1 MIFTAFFVFYQWL
14 NMLTYSGFEYKDQS
28 SMLKQRTLKRIVKA
42 SGIGLHSGQ
51 KVMINFLPHVADGGI
66 IFRRIDLN
74 PPVDLH
80 ADALLIQEAF
90 MCSNL
95 VYDQIKVGTIEHVMS
110 AIAGLGI
117 DNLIIEVSAS
127 EVPIMDGSAGPFIYL
142 LMQGILTELDAPKK
156 FIRILKPVEALID
169 DKRAA
174 FFPHDGFQINFT
186 IDFDHPAFAKEYQS
200 ATIDFSTETFVYE
213 VSGARTFG
221 FMKDLDY
228 LKSHN
233 LALGASLDNAIGVD
247 DTGVVN
253 EEGLR
258 FADEFVRHKI
268 LDAVGDLYLM
278 GHQII
283 AKFDGYKSGHA
294 LNNQLLRNVQSD
306 PSSYEIVTFDDL
318 DSSPIQYVKVV

>member
-1 MIFTAFFVFYQWL
+1 MV
-14 NMLTYSGFEYKDQS
+14 
-28 SMLKQRTLKRIVKA
+28 KQRTLNRVVKA

-51 KVMINFLPHVADGGI
+51 KVMINFIPHTVDGGI
-66 IFRRIDLN
+66 VFRRIDLD
-74 PPVDLH
+74 PPVDIP
-80 ADALLIQEAF
+80 ANALLIQEAF

-95 VYDQIKVGTIEHVMS
+95 VTGDIKVGTIEHVMS

-117 DNLIIEVSAS
+117 DNLIVEVSAS

-142 LMQGILTELDAPKK
+142 LMQGGLREQDAPKK
-156 FIRILKPVEALID
+156 FIKILKPVGALID
-169 DKRAA
+169 DKKAI
-174 FFPHDGFQINFT
+174 FSPHNGFQLNFT

-213 VSGARTFG
+213 VSEARTFG

-228 LKSHN
+228 LKANN

-268 LDAVGDLYLM
+268 LDAVGDLYLL

-306 PSSYEIVTFDDL
+306 PSNYEIVTFDDEK
-318 DSSPIQYVKVV
+318 DCPIPYVSVT

>member
-1 MIFTAFFVFYQWL
+1 MV
-14 NMLTYSGFEYKDQS
+14 
-28 SMLKQRTLKRIVKA
+28 KQRTLNRVVKA

-51 KVMINFLPHVADGGI
+51 KVMINFIPHTVDGGI
-66 IFRRIDLN
+66 VFRRIDLD
-74 PPVDLH
+74 PPVDIP
-80 ADALLIQEAF
+80 ANALLIQEAF

-95 VYDQIKVGTIEHVMS
+95 ITGDIKVGTIEHVMS

-117 DNLIIEVSAS
+117 DNLIVEVSAS

-142 LMQGILTELDAPKK
+142 LMQGGLRELDAPKK

-169 DKRAA
+169 DKKAI
-174 FFPHDGFQINFT
+174 FSPHNGFQLNFT

-213 VSGARTFG
+213 VSEARTFG

-228 LKSHN
+228 LKANN

-268 LDAVGDLYLM
+268 LDAVGDLYLL

-306 PSSYEIVTFDDL
+306 PSNYEIVTFDDE
-318 DSSPIQYVKVV
+318 SQCPIPYVSVT

>member
-1 MIFTAFFVFYQWL
+1 
-14 NMLTYSGFEYKDQS
+14 
-28 SMLKQRTLKRIVKA
+28 MLKQRTLKRVVKA

-51 KVMINFLPHVADGGI
+51 KVMINFLPHAIDGGI
-66 IFRRIDLN
+66 VFRRIDLD
-74 PPVDLH
+74 PPVDIH

-95 VYDQIKVGTIEHVMS
+95 VIDNVKVGTIEHVMS

-142 LMQGILTELDAPKK
+142 LMQGELCEQDAPKK
-156 FIRILKPVEALID
+156 FIKILKPVEALIN
-169 DKRAA
+169 DKKAI
-174 FFPHDGFQINFT
+174 FTPHNGFQLNFT

-213 VSGARTFG
+213 VSEARTFG

-228 LKSHN
+228 LKANN
-233 LALGASLDNAIGVD
+233 LALGASLENAIGVD

-258 FADEFVRHKI
+258 FSDEFVRHKI

-306 PSSYEIVTFDDL
+306 LANYKIVTFDDAQ
-318 DSSPIQYVKVV
+318 DCPISYVNIG

>member
-1 MIFTAFFVFYQWL
+1 MV
-14 NMLTYSGFEYKDQS
+14 
-28 SMLKQRTLKRIVKA
+28 KQRTLNRVVKA

-51 KVMINFLPHVADGGI
+51 KVMINFIPHTVDGGI
-66 IFRRIDLN
+66 VFRRIDLD
-74 PPVDLH
+74 PPVDIP
-80 ADALLIQEAF
+80 ANALLIQEAF

-95 VYDQIKVGTIEHVMS
+95 VTGDIKVGTIEHVMS

-117 DNLIIEVSAS
+117 DNLIVEVSAS

-142 LMQGILTELDAPKK
+142 FMPGGLRELDAPKK

-169 DKRAA
+169 DKKAI
-174 FFPHDGFQINFT
+174 FSPHNGFQLNFT

-213 VSGARTFG
+213 VSEARTFG

-228 LKSHN
+228 LKANN

-268 LDAVGDLYLM
+268 LDAVGDLYLL

-306 PSSYEIVTFDDL
+306 PSNYEIVTFDDE
-318 DSSPIQYVKVV
+318 SQCPIPYVSVI

>member
-1 MIFTAFFVFYQWL
+1 MV
-14 NMLTYSGFEYKDQS
+14 
-28 SMLKQRTLKRIVKA
+28 KQRTLNRVVKA

-51 KVMINFLPHVADGGI
+51 KVMINFIPHTVDGGI
-66 IFRRIDLN
+66 VFRRIDLD
-74 PPVDLH
+74 PPVDIP
-80 ADALLIQEAF
+80 ANALLIQEAF

-95 VYDQIKVGTIEHVMS
+95 VTGDIKVGTIEHVMS

-117 DNLIIEVSAS
+117 DNLIVEVSAS

-142 LMQGILTELDAPKK
+142 LMQGGLRELDAPKK
-156 FIRILKPVEALID
+156 FIRILKSVEALID
-169 DKRAA
+169 DKKAI
-174 FFPHDGFQINFT
+174 FSPHNGFQLNFT

-213 VSGARTFG
+213 VSEARTFG

-228 LKSHN
+228 LKANN

-268 LDAVGDLYLM
+268 LDAVGDLYLL

-306 PSSYEIVTFDDL
+306 PSNYEIVTFDDE
-318 DSSPIQYVKVV
+318 SQCPIPYVSVT

>member
-1 MIFTAFFVFYQWL
+1 MV
-14 NMLTYSGFEYKDQS
+14 
-28 SMLKQRTLKRIVKA
+28 KQRTLNRVVKA

-51 KVMINFLPHVADGGI
+51 KVMINFIPHTVDGGI
-66 IFRRIDLN
+66 VFRRIDLD
-74 PPVDLH
+74 PPVDIP
-80 ADALLIQEAF
+80 ANALLIQEAF

-95 VYDQIKVGTIEHVMS
+95 VTGDIKVGTIEHVMS

-117 DNLIIEVSAS
+117 DNLIVEVSAS

-142 LMQGILTELDAPKK
+142 LMQGGLRELDGPKK

-169 DKRAA
+169 DKKAI
-174 FFPHDGFQINFT
+174 FSPHNGFQLNFT

-213 VSGARTFG
+213 VSEARTFG

-228 LKSHN
+228 LKANN

-268 LDAVGDLYLM
+268 LDAVGDLYLL

-306 PSSYEIVTFDDL
+306 PSNYEIVTFDDE
-318 DSSPIQYVKVV
+318 SQCPIPYVSVT

>member
-1 MIFTAFFVFYQWL
+1 MV
-14 NMLTYSGFEYKDQS
+14 
-28 SMLKQRTLKRIVKA
+28 KQRTLNRVVKA

-51 KVMINFLPHVADGGI
+51 KVMINFIPHTVDGGI
-66 IFRRIDLN
+66 VFRRIDLD
-74 PPVDLH
+74 PPIDIP
-80 ADALLIQEAF
+80 ANALLIQEAF

-95 VYDQIKVGTIEHVMS
+95 VTGDIKVGTIEHVMS

-117 DNLIIEVSAS
+117 DNLIVEVSAS

-142 LMQGILTELDAPKK
+142 LMQGGLRELDAPKK

-169 DKRAA
+169 DKKAI
-174 FFPHDGFQINFT
+174 FSPHNGFQLNFT

-213 VSGARTFG
+213 VSEARTFG

-228 LKSHN
+228 LKANN

-268 LDAVGDLYLM
+268 LDAVGDLYLL

-306 PSSYEIVTFDDL
+306 PSNYEIVTFDDE
-318 DSSPIQYVKVV
+318 SQCPIPYVSVI

>member
-1 MIFTAFFVFYQWL
+1 
-14 NMLTYSGFEYKDQS
+14 
-28 SMLKQRTLKRIVKA
+28 MLKQRTLKRMVKA

-51 KVMINFLPHVADGGI
+51 KVMINFVPHTVDGGI

-74 PPVDLH
+74 PPVDIP

-95 VYDQIKVGTIEHVMS
+95 VQENAKVGTIEHVMS

-117 DNLIIEVSAS
+117 DNLIVEVSAS

-142 LMQGILTELDAPKK
+142 LMQGELVEQNAPKK
-156 FIRILKPVEALID
+156 FIKILKPVEALID
-169 DKRAA
+169 DKQAI
-174 FFPHDGFQINFT
+174 FTPHHGFQLNFT

-213 VSGARTFG
+213 VSEARTFG

-228 LKSHN
+228 LKANN
-233 LALGASLDNAIGVD
+233 LALGASLENAIGVD

-258 FADEFVRHKI
+258 FQMS
-268 LDAVGDLYLM
+268 LYA
-278 GHQII
+278 I
-283 AKFDGYKSGHA
+283 KSWM
-294 LNNQLLRNVQSD
+294 Q
-306 PSSYEIVTFDDL
+306 
-318 DSSPIQYVKVV
+318 

>member
-1 MIFTAFFVFYQWL
+1 MV
-14 NMLTYSGFEYKDQS
+14 
-28 SMLKQRTLKRIVKA
+28 KQRTLNRVVKA

-51 KVMINFLPHVADGGI
+51 KVMINFIPHTVDGGI
-66 IFRRIDLN
+66 VFRRIDLD
-74 PPVDLH
+74 PPVDIP
-80 ADALLIQEAF
+80 ANALLIQEAF

-95 VYDQIKVGTIEHVMS
+95 VTGDIKVGTIEHVMS

-117 DNLIIEVSAS
+117 DNLVVEVSAS

-142 LMQGILTELDAPKK
+142 LMQGGLRELDAPKK

-169 DKRAA
+169 DKKAI
-174 FFPHDGFQINFT
+174 FSPHNGFQLNFT

-213 VSGARTFG
+213 VSEARTFG

-228 LKSHN
+228 LKANN

-268 LDAVGDLYLM
+268 LDAVGDLYLL

-306 PSSYEIVTFDDL
+306 PSNYEIVTFDDE
-318 DSSPIQYVKVV
+318 SQCPIPYVSVT